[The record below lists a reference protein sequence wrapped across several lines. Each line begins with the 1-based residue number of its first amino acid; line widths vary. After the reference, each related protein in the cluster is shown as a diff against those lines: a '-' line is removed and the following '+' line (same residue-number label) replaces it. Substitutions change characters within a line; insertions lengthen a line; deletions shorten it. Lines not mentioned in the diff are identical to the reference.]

1 MHELSLAIALVE
13 VASDAARSL
22 GASRVS
28 RLFVRLGAG
37 AGVVA
42 EALRLSFALAAEGT
56 ILQGARLEV
65 EAGEGPHLQLRAM
78 EVVDPTLPS
87 NC

>member
-13 VASDAARSL
+13 VASDAAKGL
-22 GASRVS
+22 GAAGVN

-37 AGVVA
+37 AGVVP
-42 EALRLSFALAAEGT
+42 EALRFSFDVAAEGT
-56 ILQGARLEV
+56 IVQGARLEV

-78 EVVDPTLPS
+78 EVVNVTVPAE
-87 NC
+87 C

>member
-1 MHELSLAIALVE
+1 MVRR
-13 VASDAARSL
+13 AAEQH
-22 GASRVS
+22 A

-42 EALRLSFALAAEGT
+42 EALRFAFDLAAEGT

-78 EVVDPTLPS
+78 EVVDAILPA

>member
-13 VASDAARSL
+13 VASDAAHSL

-42 EALRLSFALAAEGT
+42 EALRFSFDVAAEGT

-78 EVVDPTLPS
+78 EVVDAILPA